1 MPVLDL
7 LFMLECTLQLLTQLS
22 EMALMKETTQ
32 CLLLYYSCRIMEI
45 VYCDVKGVLV

>member
-32 CLLLYYSCRIMEI
+32 CLLYYFCWIMKI